1 MSCQPCRVTSG
12 QMKWVLM
19 SSDVGLTCTRKD
31 GTVPHTVLHKPYT
44 QDNAWFY
51 TDSALQ
57 TSSSYMQT
65 LHRGQHIVPH
75 WPYTMHP
82 HTVLHCRLY
91 SSAHTLHCGS
101 RNHDINN
108 HTGLCDVSVFTY
120 CTFNFSGS
128 YRFINFAKAAV
139 NYFLYYWFPIPQGSA
154 TSIFIFRSTWAW
166 SASYHPRTRR

>member
-1 MSCQPCRVTSG
+1 MQGHLRT
-12 QMKWVLM
+12 
-19 SSDVGLTCTRKD
+19 DEVGLN
-31 GTVPHTVLHKPYT
+31 VLRCRADMYMKGRDSTPYSIT
-44 QDNAWFY
+44 
-51 TDSALQ
+51 
-57 TSSSYMQT
+57 QT
-65 LHRGQHIVPH
+65 LHSGQRMVLHRLCTANIIQLYANFTSGTTYRSTQTLH
-75 WPYTMHP
+75 YAR